1 MTKQA
6 NVPGLKAK
14 AERDLAAGLTAF
26 KAEQAKAKLA
36 ADLAKAAKEKAN
48 SLKGV
53 KKQIELLENEKKRQS
68 TLRTYYQNAF
78 NTASSASPQN
88 PALIASLKT
97 SYTDT
102 LNSISKIEAA
112 IRKKNDEVLVITTGR
127 TASENYRLEGRA
139 RVQKALADAKKAKAT
154 GSKDTKP
161 PVDKKPP
168 ATMRFNA
175 PMVTTA
181 YFRTRTPPTNSLVA
195 RGAIPK
201 NAASLI
207 DTLSTF
213 GDGDTNRGFIVPN
226 KRAQDAALSSLDDK
240 SKAIV
245 GGFKI
250 PFGFRFHYNPQFV
263 TMSYGSITGI
273 SPELIESGKDKS
285 NMITTPASSSSISI
299 TLYLNRIEDMNA
311 LAEYAVKGPGP
322 SPLASQESGAIGATS
337 IASQAKAII
346 SDADSLKF
354 YPEVVPEADRKLI
367 KNFGTMYDLD
377 FLFKTINGDM
387 GGYKSPL
394 RGVTTGDV
402 GWLNGIAVEVHLG
415 RKLRYL
421 ARVTNISVNH
431 VQFTENMVP
440 TLTTVVLTMA
450 RFHDAMV
457 KD

>member
-1 MTKQA
+1 MTRPV
-6 NVPGLKAK
+6 NEPGYQSK
-14 AERDLAAGLTAF
+14 AERDLAAGLTVARQ
-26 KAEQAKAKLA
+26 EQLKAKE
-36 ADLAKAAKEKAN
+36 AAKKAQEAKDKAN

-53 KKQIELLENEKKRQS
+53 KKQIELLEAEKKRQS
-68 TLRTYYQNAF
+68 ALRTYYQNAF
-78 NTASSASPQN
+78 NTASLASPPN
-88 PALIASLKT
+88 PTLIASLKT
-97 SYTDT
+97 SYINTT
-102 LNSISKIEAA
+102 NEISKIDTN

-127 TASENYRLEGRA
+127 TASENYILEGRA

-154 GSKDTKP
+154 GKKDTKP

-175 PMVTTA
+175 PMVKSA
-181 YFRTRTPPTNSLVA
+181 YFRTKTHPTNSLVA
-195 RGAIPK
+195 RGAIPRS
-201 NAASLI
+201 AASLI

-226 KRAQDAALSSLDDK
+226 KRAQEAALSSLDDK

-263 TMSYGSITGI
+263 TQSYGSITGI
-273 SPELIESGKDKS
+273 SPELIESGKDKA

-311 LAEYAVKGPGP
+311 LATFAIQQPSNNAPVNSDEKSLEY
-322 SPLASQESGAIGATS
+322 
-337 IASQAKAII
+337 
-346 SDADSLKF
+346 
-354 YPEVVPEADRKLI
+354 YPEVVSAEDRKLI
-367 KNFGTMYDLD
+367 KDFGTMYDLD

-394 RGVTTGDV
+394 RGITTGDV
-402 GWLNGIAVEVHLG
+402 GWLNGIAVEVHMG

>member
-1 MTKQA
+1 MSRPT
-6 NVPGLKAK
+6 NEPGYQSK
-14 AERDLAAGLTAF
+14 AERDLAAGLTVA
-26 KAEQAKAKLA
+26 KQEQIKAKE
-36 ADLAKAAKEKAN
+36 AAKKAQEAKDKAN

-53 KKQIELLENEKKRQS
+53 KKQIELLEIEKKRQS
-68 TLRTYYQNAF
+68 ALRTYYQNAF
-78 NTASSASPQN
+78 NTASLASPPN
-88 PALIASLKT
+88 PTLIASLKT
-97 SYTDT
+97 SYINTT
-102 LNSISKIEAA
+102 NEISKIDTN

-127 TASENYRLEGRA
+127 TASENYILEGRA

-154 GSKDTKP
+154 GKKDTKP

-175 PMVTTA
+175 PMVKSA
-181 YFRTRTPPTNSLVA
+181 YFRTKTHPTNSLVA
-195 RGAIPK
+195 RGAIPRS
-201 NAASLI
+201 AASLI

-226 KRAQDAALSSLDDK
+226 KRAQDAALSNLDDK

-263 TMSYGSITGI
+263 TQSYGSITGI
-273 SPELIESGKDKS
+273 SPELIESGKDKA
-285 NMITTPASSSSISI
+285 NMVTTPASSSSISI

-311 LAEYAVKGPGP
+311 LATFAIKQPSNNAPVNSDEKSLEY
-322 SPLASQESGAIGATS
+322 
-337 IASQAKAII
+337 
-346 SDADSLKF
+346 
-354 YPEVVPEADRKLI
+354 YPEVVSAEDRKLI
-367 KNFGTMYDLD
+367 KDFGTMYDLD

-394 RGVTTGDV
+394 RGITTGDV
-402 GWLNGIAVEVHLG
+402 GWLNGIAVEVHMG

>member
-1 MTKQA
+1 MSRPT
-6 NVPGLKAK
+6 NEPGYQSK
-14 AERDLAAGLTAF
+14 AERDLAAGLTVA
-26 KAEQAKAKLA
+26 KQEQIK
-36 ADLAKAAKEKAN
+36 AKAAAKKAQEAKDKAN

-53 KKQIELLENEKKRQS
+53 KKQIELLEAEKKRQS
-68 TLRTYYQNAF
+68 ALRTYYQNAF
-78 NTASSASPQN
+78 NTASLASPPN
-88 PALIASLKT
+88 PTLIASLKT
-97 SYTDT
+97 SYINTT
-102 LNSISKIEAA
+102 NEISKIDTN

-127 TASENYRLEGRA
+127 TASENYILDGRA

-154 GSKDTKP
+154 GKKDTKP

-175 PMVTTA
+175 PMVKSA
-181 YFRTRTPPTNSLVA
+181 YFRTKTHPTNSLVA
-195 RGAIPK
+195 RGAIPRS
-201 NAASLI
+201 AASLI

-226 KRAQDAALSSLDDK
+226 KRAQEAALSSLDDK

-263 TMSYGSITGI
+263 TQSYGSITGI
-273 SPELIESGKDKS
+273 SPELLESGKDKA

-311 LAEYAVKGPGP
+311 LATFAIKQPSNNAPVNSDEKSLEY
-322 SPLASQESGAIGATS
+322 
-337 IASQAKAII
+337 
-346 SDADSLKF
+346 
-354 YPEVVPEADRKLI
+354 YPEVVSAEDRKLI
-367 KNFGTMYDLD
+367 KDFGTMYDLD

-402 GWLNGIAVEVHLG
+402 GWLNGIAVEVHMG

>member
-1 MTKQA
+1 MSRPT
-6 NVPGLKAK
+6 NEPGYQSK
-14 AERDLAAGLTAF
+14 AERDLAAGLTVA
-26 KAEQAKAKLA
+26 KQEQIK
-36 ADLAKAAKEKAN
+36 AKAAAKKAQEAKDKAN

-53 KKQIELLENEKKRQS
+53 KKQIELLEIEKKRQS
-68 TLRTYYQNAF
+68 ALRTYYQNAF
-78 NTASSASPQN
+78 NTASLASPPN
-88 PALIASLKT
+88 PTLIASLKT
-97 SYTDT
+97 SYINTT
-102 LNSISKIEAA
+102 NEISKIDTN

-127 TASENYRLEGRA
+127 TASENYILEGRA

-154 GSKDTKP
+154 GKKDTKP

-175 PMVTTA
+175 PMVKSA
-181 YFRTRTPPTNSLVA
+181 YFRTKTHPTNSLVA
-195 RGAIPK
+195 RGAIPRS
-201 NAASLI
+201 AASLI

-226 KRAQDAALSSLDDK
+226 KRAQEAALSSLDDK

-263 TMSYGSITGI
+263 TQSYGSITGI
-273 SPELIESGKDKS
+273 SPELIESGKDKA

-311 LAEYAVKGPGP
+311 LATFAIQQPSNNAPVNSDEKSLEY
-322 SPLASQESGAIGATS
+322 
-337 IASQAKAII
+337 
-346 SDADSLKF
+346 
-354 YPEVVPEADRKLI
+354 YPEVVSAEDRKLI
-367 KNFGTMYDLD
+367 KDFGTMYDLD

-394 RGVTTGDV
+394 RGITTGDV
-402 GWLNGIAVEVHLG
+402 GWLNGIAVEVHMG

>member
-1 MTKQA
+1 MSRPTEQ
-6 NVPGLKAK
+6 PGYQSK
-14 AERDLAAGLTAF
+14 AERDLAAGLTAA
-26 KAEQAKAKLA
+26 KQEQVK
-36 ADLAKAAKEKAN
+36 AKAAAIKAQEAKDKAN

-53 KKQIELLENEKKRQS
+53 KKQIELLEKEKIRQS
-68 TLRTYYQNAF
+68 ALRNYYQNSF
-78 NTASSASPQN
+78 NTASLASPPN
-88 PALIASLKT
+88 PSLIASLKT
-97 SYTDT
+97 SYISTT
-102 LNSISKIEAA
+102 NEISKIDAN

-127 TASENYRLEGRA
+127 TASENYILEGR
-139 RVQKALADAKKAKAT
+139 RVQKALADSKKAKGT

-181 YFRTRTPPTNSLVA
+181 YFRTKTHATNSLVA

-201 NAASLI
+201 SAASLI
-207 DTLSTF
+207 DTLGTF

-226 KRAQDAALSSLDDK
+226 KRAQDAALSALDDK
-240 SKAIV
+240 SRAIV

-263 TMSYGSITGI
+263 TQSYGSITGI
-273 SPELIESGKDKS
+273 SPELIESGKDKT

-311 LAEYAVKGPGP
+311 LADYAVKGTGP
-322 SPLASQESGAIGATS
+322 SPLASQESGAIGAVS

-354 YPEVVPEADRKLI
+354 YPEVVPAADRKLI
-367 KNFGTMYDLD
+367 KDFGTMYDLD

-402 GWLNGIAVEVHLG
+402 GWLNGIAVEVHMG

>member
-1 MTKQA
+1 MSRPT
-6 NVPGLKAK
+6 NEPGYQSK
-14 AERDLAAGLTAF
+14 AERDLAAGLTVA
-26 KAEQAKAKLA
+26 KQEQIK
-36 ADLAKAAKEKAN
+36 AKAAAKKAQEAKDKAN

-53 KKQIELLENEKKRQS
+53 KKQIELLEAEKKRQS
-68 TLRTYYQNAF
+68 ALRTYYQNAF
-78 NTASSASPQN
+78 NTASLASPPN
-88 PALIASLKT
+88 PTLIASLKT
-97 SYTDT
+97 SYINTTND
-102 LNSISKIEAA
+102 ISKIDTN

-127 TASENYRLEGRA
+127 TASENYILEGRA
-139 RVQKALADAKKAKAT
+139 RVEKALADAKKAKAT
-154 GSKDTKP
+154 GKKDTKP

-175 PMVTTA
+175 PMVKSA
-181 YFRTRTPPTNSLVA
+181 YFRTKTHPTNSLVA
-195 RGAIPK
+195 RGAIPRS
-201 NAASLI
+201 AASLI

-226 KRAQDAALSSLDDK
+226 KRAQEAALSSLDDK

-263 TMSYGSITGI
+263 TQSYGSITGI
-273 SPELIESGKDKS
+273 SPELIESGKDKT
-285 NMITTPASSSSISI
+285 NMITTPASSSAISI

-311 LAEYAVKGPGP
+311 LATFAIKQPSNNAPVNSDEKSLEY
-322 SPLASQESGAIGATS
+322 
-337 IASQAKAII
+337 
-346 SDADSLKF
+346 
-354 YPEVVPEADRKLI
+354 YPEVVSAEDRKLI
-367 KNFGTMYDLD
+367 KDFGTMYDLD

-402 GWLNGIAVEVHLG
+402 GWLNGIAVEVHMG

>member
-1 MTKQA
+1 MTRPV
-6 NVPGLKAK
+6 NEPGYQSK
-14 AERDLAAGLTAF
+14 AERDLAAGLTVA
-26 KAEQAKAKLA
+26 KQEQLKAKE
-36 ADLAKAAKEKAN
+36 AAKKAKEAKDKAN

-53 KKQIELLENEKKRQS
+53 KKQIELLEIEKKRQS
-68 TLRTYYQNAF
+68 ALRTYYQNAF
-78 NTASSASPQN
+78 NTASLASPPN
-88 PALIASLKT
+88 PTLIASLKT
-97 SYTDT
+97 SYINTT
-102 LNSISKIEAA
+102 NEISKIDTN

-127 TASENYRLEGRA
+127 TASENYILEGRA

-154 GSKDTKP
+154 GKKDTKP

-175 PMVTTA
+175 PMVKSA
-181 YFRTRTPPTNSLVA
+181 YFRTKTHPTNSLVA
-195 RGAIPK
+195 RGAIPRS
-201 NAASLI
+201 AASLI

-226 KRAQDAALSSLDDK
+226 KRAQDAALSNLDDK

-263 TMSYGSITGI
+263 TQSYGSITGI
-273 SPELIESGKDKS
+273 SPELIESGKDKA
-285 NMITTPASSSSISI
+285 NMVTTPASSSSISI

-311 LAEYAVKGPGP
+311 LATFAIKQPSNNAPVNSDEKSLEY
-322 SPLASQESGAIGATS
+322 
-337 IASQAKAII
+337 
-346 SDADSLKF
+346 
-354 YPEVVPEADRKLI
+354 YPEVVSAEDRKLI
-367 KNFGTMYDLD
+367 KDFGTMYDLD

-394 RGVTTGDV
+394 RGITTGDV
-402 GWLNGIAVEVHLG
+402 GWLNGIAVEVHMG

>member
-1 MTKQA
+1 MTKP
-6 NVPGLKAK
+6 VTTPGLKAK
-14 AERDLAAGLTAF
+14 AERDLAAGLTAAR
-26 KAEQAKAKLA
+26 AEQDKAKLA
-36 ADLAKAAKEKAN
+36 AKQAEAAKNKAN

-53 KKQIELLENEKKRQS
+53 KKQIELLEAEKKRQS
-68 TLRTYYQNAF
+68 ALRTYYQNMYNNAVISGF
-78 NTASSASPQN
+78 SAAIISSAKN
-88 PALIASLKT
+88 
-97 SYTDT
+97 SYTST
-102 LNSISKIEAA
+102 VNEISKIDAN
-112 IRKKNDEVLVITTGR
+112 IGKKKDELLVITTGR
-127 TASENYRLEGRA
+127 TASENYILEGRA

-154 GSKDTKP
+154 TGGNKNTKAP
-161 PVDKKPP
+161 GDQAPP
-168 ATMRFNA
+168 AATRFNA
-175 PMVTTA
+175 PMVKSA
-181 YFRTRTPPTNSLVA
+181 YFRTKTHPTNSLVA

-201 NAASLI
+201 SAASLI

-226 KRAQDAALSSLDDK
+226 KRAIDAAFDSKDNSKSQSL
-240 SKAIV
+240 V
-245 GGFKI
+245 GGYKV

-263 TMSYGSITGI
+263 TQSYGSISGI
-273 SPELIESGKDKS
+273 SPELIESGKDKT
-285 NMITTPASSSSISI
+285 NMITTPASSSAISI

-311 LAEYAVKGPGP
+311 LATFAIQQPSNNAPVNSDVKSLEY
-322 SPLASQESGAIGATS
+322 
-337 IASQAKAII
+337 
-346 SDADSLKF
+346 
-354 YPEVVPEADRKLI
+354 YPEVVSAADRKLI
-367 KNFGTMYDLD
+367 KDFGTMYDLD
-377 FLFKTINGDM
+377 FLFKAINGEM

-402 GWLNGIAVEVHLG
+402 GWLNGIAVEVHMG

>member
-1 MTKQA
+1 MTRQV
-6 NVPGLKAK
+6 NEPGYKSK
-14 AERDLAAGLTAF
+14 AERDLAAGLTVA
-26 KAEQAKAKLA
+26 KQEQIKAKDA
-36 ADLAKAAKEKAN
+36 AEKAQKAKDKAN

-53 KKQIELLENEKKRQS
+53 KKQIELLEAEKKRQS
-68 TLRTYYQNAF
+68 ALRTYYQNAF
-78 NTASSASPQN
+78 NTASLASPPN
-88 PALIASLKT
+88 PTLIASLKT
-97 SYTDT
+97 SYINTT
-102 LNSISKIEAA
+102 NEISKIDTN

-127 TASENYRLEGRA
+127 TASENYILEGRA

-154 GSKDTKP
+154 GKKDTKP

-175 PMVTTA
+175 PMVKSA
-181 YFRTRTPPTNSLVA
+181 YFRTKTHPTNSLVA
-195 RGAIPK
+195 RGAIPRS
-201 NAASLI
+201 AASLI

-226 KRAQDAALSSLDDK
+226 KRAQEAALSSLDDK

-263 TMSYGSITGI
+263 TQSYGSITGI
-273 SPELIESGKDKS
+273 SPELIESGKDKA

-311 LAEYAVKGPGP
+311 LATFAIQQPSNNAPVNSDEKSLEY
-322 SPLASQESGAIGATS
+322 
-337 IASQAKAII
+337 
-346 SDADSLKF
+346 
-354 YPEVVPEADRKLI
+354 YPEVVSAEDRKLI
-367 KNFGTMYDLD
+367 KDFGTMYDLD

-394 RGVTTGDV
+394 RGITTGDV
-402 GWLNGIAVEVHLG
+402 GWLNGIAVEVHMG

>member
-1 MTKQA
+1 MSRPTNA
-6 NVPGLKAK
+6 PGYQSK
-14 AERDLAAGLTAF
+14 AERDLAAGLTVA
-26 KAEQAKAKLA
+26 KQEQLK
-36 ADLAKAAKEKAN
+36 AKAAKEAAEKAKDKAN

-53 KKQIELLENEKKRQS
+53 KKQIELLEAEKKRQS
-68 TLRTYYQNAF
+68 ALRTYYQNAF
-78 NTASSASPQN
+78 NTASLASPPN
-88 PALIASLKT
+88 PTLIASLKT
-97 SYTDT
+97 SYINTT
-102 LNSISKIEAA
+102 NEISKIDTN

-127 TASENYRLEGRA
+127 TASENYILEGRA
-139 RVQKALADAKKAKAT
+139 RVEKALADAKKAKAT
-154 GSKDTKP
+154 TGGNKNTKAP
-161 PVDKKPP
+161 GDQAPP
-168 ATMRFNA
+168 AATRFNA
-175 PMVTTA
+175 PMVKSA
-181 YFRTRTPPTNSLVA
+181 YFRTKTHPTNSLVA

-201 NAASLI
+201 SAASLI

-226 KRAQDAALSSLDDK
+226 KRAIDAAFDSKDNSK
-240 SKAIV
+240 SKSLV
-245 GGFKI
+245 GGYKV

-263 TMSYGSITGI
+263 TQSYGSISGI

-311 LAEYAVKGPGP
+311 LATFAIQQPSNNAPVNSDVKSLEY
-322 SPLASQESGAIGATS
+322 
-337 IASQAKAII
+337 
-346 SDADSLKF
+346 
-354 YPEVVPEADRKLI
+354 YPEVVSAADRKLI
-367 KNFGTMYDLD
+367 KDFGTMYDLD
-377 FLFKTINGDM
+377 FLFKAINGEM

-402 GWLNGIAVEVHLG
+402 GWLNGIAVEVHMG

>member
-1 MTKQA
+1 MTKP
-6 NVPGLKAK
+6 VTTPGYQSK
-14 AERDLAAGLTAF
+14 AERDLAAGLTAA

-36 ADLAKAAKEKAN
+36 AAKALADKNRAN
-48 SLKGV
+48 SLKGI
-53 KKQIELLENEKKRQS
+53 KKQIDLLESEKKRQS
-68 TLRTYYQNAF
+68 ALRTYYQNAF
-78 NTASSASPQN
+78 NTASLASTPN
-88 PALIASLKT
+88 PTLIASLKL
-97 SYTDT
+97 SYTNTVND
-102 LNSISKIEAA
+102 ISKIDDN
-112 IRKKNDEVLVITTGR
+112 IKKKNDEYKKIEQSSN
-127 TASENYRLEGRA
+127 TANLFFVQDSVNRA

-154 GSKDTKP
+154 GSKDTTP
-161 PVDKKPP
+161 PVDKAPP

-175 PMVTTA
+175 PMVKSA
-181 YFRTRTPPTNSLVA
+181 YFRTKTHPTNSLVA

-201 NAASLI
+201 SAASLI

-226 KRAQDAALSSLDDK
+226 KRSQAAALSSLDDK

-263 TMSYGSITGI
+263 TQSYGSITGI
-273 SPELIESGKDKS
+273 SPELIESGKDKT

-311 LAEYAVKGPGP
+311 LATFAIKQPSNNAPVNSDDKSLEY
-322 SPLASQESGAIGATS
+322 
-337 IASQAKAII
+337 
-346 SDADSLKF
+346 
-354 YPEVVPEADRKLI
+354 YPEVVSAEDRKLI

-377 FLFKTINGDM
+377 FLFKAINGDM

-402 GWLNGIAVEVHLG
+402 GWLNGIAVEVHMG

-421 ARVTNISVNH
+421 ARVTNISINH

>member
-1 MTKQA
+1 
-6 NVPGLKAK
+6 
-14 AERDLAAGLTAF
+14 LAAGLTVA
-26 KAEQAKAKLA
+26 KQEQIKAKEA
-36 ADLAKAAKEKAN
+36 AIKAQAAKDKAN

-53 KKQIELLENEKKRQS
+53 KKQIELLEIEKKRQS
-68 TLRTYYQNAF
+68 ALRTYYQNAF
-78 NTASSASPQN
+78 NTASLADPPN
-88 PALIASLKT
+88 PTLIASLKT
-97 SYTDT
+97 SYINTT
-102 LNSISKIEAA
+102 NEISKIDTN

-127 TASENYRLEGRA
+127 TASENYILEGRA
-139 RVQKALADAKKAKAT
+139 RVQKALADAKKAKVT
-154 GSKDTKP
+154 GTKDAKP

-175 PMVTTA
+175 PMVKSA
-181 YFRTRTPPTNSLVA
+181 YFRTKTHPTNSLVA
-195 RGAIPK
+195 RGAIPRS
-201 NAASLI
+201 AASLI

-226 KRAQDAALSSLDDK
+226 KRAQEAALSNLDDK

-263 TMSYGSITGI
+263 TQSYGSITGI
-273 SPELIESGKDKS
+273 SPELLESGKDKA

-311 LAEYAVKGPGP
+311 LATFAIKQPSNNAPVNSDEKSLEY
-322 SPLASQESGAIGATS
+322 
-337 IASQAKAII
+337 
-346 SDADSLKF
+346 
-354 YPEVVPEADRKLI
+354 YPEVVSAEDRKLI
-367 KNFGTMYDLD
+367 KDFGTMYDLD

-394 RGVTTGDV
+394 RGITTGDV
-402 GWLNGIAVEVHLG
+402 GWLNGIAVEVHMG

>member
-1 MTKQA
+1 MTRPVNA
-6 NVPGLKAK
+6 PGYQSK
-14 AERDLAAGLTAF
+14 AERDLAAGLTVA
-26 KAEQAKAKLA
+26 KQEQIK
-36 ADLAKAAKEKAN
+36 AKAAAKKAQEAKDKAN

-53 KKQIELLENEKKRQS
+53 KKQIELLEIEKKRQS
-68 TLRTYYQNAF
+68 ALRTYYQNAF
-78 NTASSASPQN
+78 NTASLANPQN
-88 PALIASLKT
+88 PTLIASLKT
-97 SYTDT
+97 SFINTT
-102 LNSISKIEAA
+102 NEISKIEAN

-127 TASENYRLEGRA
+127 TASENYILDGRA
-139 RVQKALADAKKAKAT
+139 RVQKALADAKKAKGT

-175 PMVTTA
+175 PMVTSA
-181 YFRTRTPPTNSLVA
+181 YFRTKTPSTNSLLA
-195 RGAIPK
+195 QGAIPK
-201 NAASLI
+201 SAASLI

-226 KRAQDAALSSLDDK
+226 KRAQEAALSSLDDK

-263 TMSYGSITGI
+263 TQSYGSITGI
-273 SPELIESGKDKS
+273 SPELIESGKDKA
-285 NMITTPASSSSISI
+285 NMITTPASSSAISI

-311 LAEYAVKGPGP
+311 LGGVSGSVNTTTLEGIATASAAKRPG
-322 SPLASQESGAIGATS
+322 
-337 IASQAKAII
+337 KAIN
-346 SDADSLKF
+346 SDADSKLY
-354 YPEVVPEADRKLI
+354 YPEVVPAEDRQLI
-367 KNFGTMYDLD
+367 KDFGTMYDLD
-377 FLFKTINGDM
+377 FLFKAINGDM

-402 GWLNGIAVEVHLG
+402 GWLNGIAVEVHMG

>member
-1 MTKQA
+1 MSRPT
-6 NVPGLKAK
+6 NEPGYQSK
-14 AERDLAAGLTAF
+14 AERDLAAGLTVA
-26 KAEQAKAKLA
+26 KQEQIKAKE
-36 ADLAKAAKEKAN
+36 AAKKAQAAKDKAN

-53 KKQIELLENEKKRQS
+53 KKQIELLEIEKKRQS
-68 TLRTYYQNAF
+68 ALRTYYQNMYNNAVISGF
-78 NTASSASPQN
+78 SAAIISSAKN
-88 PALIASLKT
+88 
-97 SYTDT
+97 SYVSS
-102 LNSISKIEAA
+102 NNEISKIDAN
-112 IRKKNDEVLVITTGR
+112 IRKKKDELLVITTGR
-127 TASENYRLEGRA
+127 TASENYILESRA

-154 GSKDTKP
+154 TGGNKNTKAPGDQAP
-161 PVDKKPP
+161 PL
-168 ATMRFNA
+168 ATRFNA

-181 YFRTRTPPTNSLVA
+181 YFRTKTPPTNSLVA

-201 NAASLI
+201 NAASLV

-226 KRAQDAALSSLDDK
+226 KRAQDAAFDSKDNSKSQSL
-240 SKAIV
+240 V
-245 GGFKI
+245 GGYKV
-250 PFGFRFHYNPQFV
+250 PFGFRFHYNPQFI
-263 TMSYGSITGI
+263 TQSYGSISGI
-273 SPELIESGKDKS
+273 SPELIESGKDKA

-311 LAEYAVKGPGP
+311 LATFAIQQPSNNAPVNSDIKSLEY
-322 SPLASQESGAIGATS
+322 
-337 IASQAKAII
+337 
-346 SDADSLKF
+346 
-354 YPEVVPEADRKLI
+354 YPEVVSAADRKLI
-367 KNFGTMYDLD
+367 KDFGTMYDLD
-377 FLFKTINGDM
+377 FLFKAINGEM

-394 RGVTTGDV
+394 RGVKTGDV
-402 GWLNGIAVEVHLG
+402 GWLNGIAVEVHMG